1 MPPDLSPLA
10 GPQTILAERFLAE
23 DTLSLIALRRAVS
36 DPPFSDRE
44 RHVTT
49 LVFDEIPWLHFRDW
63 PPPPLPML
71 SSPRQQRILDLL
83 LSGMSRKEI
92 AHKLE
97 VAPGTVAGYCREIY
111 RRLRVNSQSEL
122 IRQTRRKNPSSK

>member
-1 MPPDLSPLA
+1 
-10 GPQTILAERFLAE
+10 
-23 DTLSLIALRRAVS
+23 
-36 DPPFSDRE
+36 
-44 RHVTT
+44 
-49 LVFDEIPWLHFRDW
+49 
-63 PPPPLPML
+63 ML